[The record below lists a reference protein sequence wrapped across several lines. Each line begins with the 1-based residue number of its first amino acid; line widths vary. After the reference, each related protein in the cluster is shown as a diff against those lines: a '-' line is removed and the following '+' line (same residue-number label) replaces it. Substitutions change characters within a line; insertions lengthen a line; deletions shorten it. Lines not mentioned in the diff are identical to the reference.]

1 MVSFWPPYTPAVQAM
16 RLVFKQFLV
25 LLVGFILIWAVLSTM
40 EWVKLL
46 RIKENTQATED
57 KIGKLLWEQISNS
70 ETVLE
75 RRSVTEPMDELLSR
89 LCSRNGIEK
98 SRFRLHIVDNSE
110 INAFAMP
117 GGHIVVYTGLL
128 EETHNEAEIM
138 GILAHEMSHVLLRH
152 VMKSLGAEV
161 GMTVLANAASG
172 GIGGET
178 LNQMAKFLAQG
189 AYSRSL
195 EEEADRNTV
204 QLLVSSGI
212 SPLPMA
218 DFLKRMTKEDKKDIL
233 ESEWLSTH
241 PDAQKRAKNISQW
254 AGADTITVA
263 PVLSN
268 RSWQKLREGIRSDDQ
283 IGYQNLN

>member
-1 MVSFWPPYTPAVQAM
+1 M